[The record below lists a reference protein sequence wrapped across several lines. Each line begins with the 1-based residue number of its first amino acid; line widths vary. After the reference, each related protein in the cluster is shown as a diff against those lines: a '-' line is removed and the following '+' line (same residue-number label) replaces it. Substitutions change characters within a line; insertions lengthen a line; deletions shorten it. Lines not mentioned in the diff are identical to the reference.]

1 MKRHGCLSRR
11 TYDSTEGL
19 LRNWM
24 ENNASYYQGRDFDR
38 EFDGAQSKAA
48 DLVEYMTT
56 DEVVAKLGNHLHR

>member
-1 MKRHGCLSRR
+1 
-11 TYDSTEGL
+11 
-19 LRNWM
+19 M

-38 EFDGAQSKAA
+38 EFDGALSKAA